1 MRKKRINDDVNDEL
15 NEKYNSIN
23 QFDDQ
28 FDDQFGFQKQ
38 ISFLD
43 EQKKKKPKDREFY
56 VKGADLIEEIRKY
69 QKSKLEDAE
78 KRGVPLEQG
87 QGIISE
93 QLGIMIIKIA
103 TRFSMHPRFYGYS
116 YRDQM
121 VADAVARMI
130 TNGVDKIDPD
140 HPKCNPFAYLT
151 QCAFNIFRQKIKNQ
165 KKYSQT
171 KQRLREQVFTQFES
185 DEGLMNT
192 KDNQDEL

>member
-1 MRKKRINDDVNDEL
+1 
-15 NEKYNSIN
+15 
-23 QFDDQ
+23 
-28 FDDQFGFQKQ
+28 
-38 ISFLD
+38 
-43 EQKKKKPKDREFY
+43 
-56 VKGADLIEEIRKY
+56 
-69 QKSKLEDAE
+69 
-78 KRGVPLEQG
+78 
-87 QGIISE
+87 
-93 QLGIMIIKIA
+93 
-103 TRFSMHPRFYGYS
+103 
-116 YRDQM
+116 M

-171 KQRLREQVFTQFES
+171 KQRLREQVFTQFEA

>member
-15 NEKYNSIN
+15 NEKQNSTN
-23 QFDDQ
+23 QSTYQFDDQ
-28 FDDQFGFQKQ
+28 FEFQKQ

-43 EQKKKKPKDREFY
+43 EQKKKKPRDREFY

-69 QKSKLEDAE
+69 QKSKQEDAE

-93 QLGIMIIKIA
+93 QLGVMLIKIA

-121 VADAVARMI
+121 VADAIARMI
-130 TNGVDKIDPD
+130 TNGVDKINPD